1 MIRWLVLC
9 LCFLLFALL
18 EYAIILG
25 CRGQR
30 AWKTQKHQKKMN
42 LIELREDT
50 DVEKETTFEKGFQ
63 ITADYIDRLALLI
76 FPLLFVF
83 IAIMFWTVFYKI

>member
-1 MIRWLVLC
+1 
-9 LCFLLFALL
+9 
-18 EYAIILG
+18 
-25 CRGQR
+25 
-30 AWKTQKHQKKMN
+30 MN

-50 DVEKETTFEKGFQ
+50 DVEKETTFENGFQ
-63 ITADYIDRLALLI
+63 ISADYIDRLALLI